1 MHDAAADAGGSN
13 TGTADSDAGGSN
25 AATAD
30 ADADAVFALLRIVGD
45 IEEEGS
51 RLLMLRG
58 PHS

>member
-13 TGTADSDAGGSN
+13 AATADSDAGGSN
-25 AATAD
+25 TATAD
-30 ADADAVFALLRIVGD
+30 ADAVVALLRIVGD

>member
-13 TGTADSDAGGSN
+13 AATADSDAGGSN
-25 AATAD
+25 TAT
-30 ADADAVFALLRIVGD
+30 ADADAVFALLQIVGD